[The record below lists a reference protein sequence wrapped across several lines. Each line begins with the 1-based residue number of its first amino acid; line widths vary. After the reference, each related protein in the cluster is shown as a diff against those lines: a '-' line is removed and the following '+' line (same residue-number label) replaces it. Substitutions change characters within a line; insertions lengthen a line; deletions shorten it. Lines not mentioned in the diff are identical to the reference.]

1 VIDALPFYTTGSTV
15 GFTHNYDEVCPYT
28 GSTSAD
34 VVYELTLGTLENE
47 LIIDLC
53 ESYYD
58 TKVYIYSESD
68 TTNPIACSDDYCT
81 ASHGQGWTSY
91 LAISPDLLPA
101 GTYYIVIDG
110 YGGEEGDYV
119 LDVHEADPPP
129 QAPDVMYNI
138 YRDGVLLAAELD
150 TTSYVDETA
159 SLNEACYEVTALVRT
174 LGVDGD
180 TLYYVE
186 TGYSNEACGSVVN
199 QPPGDFTLLT
209 PNDGDTVMISL
220 DNIGGNQLFAWNA
233 SVDPDG
239 TPVEYE
245 ICYNIVAP
253 FDQFCDEG
261 ITSTAEFVPLQDIV
275 DYIDSLQQAGHGYT
289 LDITWQVYA
298 SDGMDEA
305 EAGNGPR
312 TITFDAGYA
321 LGVGDELGVPDVFA
335 LHQNYPNPF
344 NPVTTIRFDIPQESH
359 VRMDVYNVLGQR
371 VRTLMNGTM
380 QPGFHAVS
388 WDGTN
393 DMGKPLASG
402 MYIYRIQSSKFTSVK
417 KLVLMK

>member
-1 VIDALPFYTTGSTV
+1 
-15 GFTHNYDEVCPYT
+15 
-28 GSTSAD
+28 
-34 VVYELTLGTLENE
+34 
-47 LIIDLC
+47 
-53 ESYYD
+53 
-58 TKVYIYSESD
+58 
-68 TTNPIACSDDYCT
+68 
-81 ASHGQGWTSY
+81 
-91 LAISPDLLPA
+91 
-101 GTYYIVIDG
+101 
-110 YGGEEGDYV
+110 
-119 LDVHEADPPP
+119 
-129 QAPDVMYNI
+129 
-138 YRDGVLLAAELD
+138 
-150 TTSYVDETA
+150 
-159 SLNEACYEVTALVRT
+159 
-174 LGVDGD
+174 
-180 TLYYVE
+180 
-186 TGYSNEACGSVVN
+186 
-199 QPPGDFTLLT
+199 
-209 PNDGDTVMISL
+209 MISL

-245 ICYNIVAP
+245 ICWNIVAP

-261 ITSTAEFVPLQDIV
+261 ITSTAQFVPLQGIV